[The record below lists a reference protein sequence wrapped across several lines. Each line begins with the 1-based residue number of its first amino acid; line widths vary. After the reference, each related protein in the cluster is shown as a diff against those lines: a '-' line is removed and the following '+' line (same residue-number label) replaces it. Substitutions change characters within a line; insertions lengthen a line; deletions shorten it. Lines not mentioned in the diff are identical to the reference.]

1 MEFLNPHRFQILSII
16 LPKIPEST
24 ELKFQAKILKI
35 APSTQ
40 CKMHSARLGLL
51 GLKNKSHLRLI

>member
-1 MEFLNPHRFQILSII
+1 MEFLNPHRFQILSIV

-24 ELKFQAKILKI
+24 ELKFQAKILEI

-51 GLKNKSHLRLI
+51 KNKSHLI

>member
-1 MEFLNPHRFQILSII
+1 MEFLNPHRFQILSIV

-24 ELKFQAKILKI
+24 ELKFQAKILEI

-51 GLKNKSHLRLI
+51 KNKSHLRLI

>member
-1 MEFLNPHRFQILSII
+1 MPTPITIL
-16 LPKIPEST
+16 KIPEST
-24 ELKFQAKILKI
+24 ELKFQAKNLEI

-40 CKMHSARLGLL
+40 SKMQSARLGLQ